1 MIDPLKVMFRP
12 LVRNLVAIAVLLV
25 LLHNTSCKKDGAM
38 DNIPNVAVEIYIPLS
53 LPEYTALNSI
63 GNYILL
69 SGGYRG
75 IIVYR
80 KSLTEFAAY
89 ERACPFDP
97 TAAASLVEPDSGNV
111 SGVDLNCGSEF
122 LFYDGSVLN
131 GPATRPLKQYRCDF
145 DGNSPGSL
153 HIYN

>member
-1 MIDPLKVMFRP
+1 MPRFFFRNF
-12 LVRNLVAIAVLLV
+12 LLFSVLLCSLTLVA
-25 LLHNTSCKKDGAM
+25 CRKDGAT

-63 GNYILL
+63 GNYVLVN
-69 SGGYRG
+69 GGYRG
-75 IIVYR
+75 IIVFR

-97 TAAASLVEPDSGNV
+97 TTAGSLVEPDSGNV
-111 SGVDLNCGSEF
+111 SGVDRKCGSEF

>member
-1 MIDPLKVMFRP
+1 MPRFII
-12 LVRNLVAIAVLLV
+12 RNLIVLAALLAVLPIS
-25 LLHNTSCKKDGAM
+25 SCRKEGAT

-63 GNYILL
+63 GNYVLVN
-69 SGGYRG
+69 GGYRG
-75 IIVYR
+75 IIVFR

-97 TAAASLVEPDSGNV
+97 TAAGSLVEPDSGNV
-111 SGVDLNCGSEF
+111 SGVDRKCGSEF
-122 LFYDGSVLN
+122 LFFDGSVLN

>member
-1 MIDPLKVMFRP
+1 MSRFFTRS
-12 LVRNLVAIAVLLV
+12 RLLLSALFA
-25 LLHNTSCKKDGAM
+25 LLLILACRKDGST

-53 LPEYTALNSI
+53 LPEFTALNSI
-63 GNYILL
+63 GNYVLV

-75 IIVYR
+75 IIVFR

-97 TAAASLVEPDSGNV
+97 TAAGSLVEPDSGNV
-111 SGVDLNCGSEF
+111 SGVDRKCGSEF